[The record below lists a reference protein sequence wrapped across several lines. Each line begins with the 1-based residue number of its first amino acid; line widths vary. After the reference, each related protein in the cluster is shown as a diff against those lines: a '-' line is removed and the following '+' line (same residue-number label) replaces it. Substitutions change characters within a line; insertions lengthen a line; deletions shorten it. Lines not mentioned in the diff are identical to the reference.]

1 MREPTPSKPLAL
13 RNGLSDR
20 ARIWECNLI
29 DIPSHKRP
37 VGKKTAER
45 SCLVSGEALPKEA
58 LLRFVV
64 SPDGVLVADLEESLP
79 GRGMWVRPS
88 LLREAIGRR
97 LFSRAHS
104 GAVRVPEGFLDSL
117 ERLLRARAMNCL
129 GLARRAG
136 QAVTG
141 FEQVRDVLSQGRGGS
156 VVSARDGALGGRNKI
171 RWAAARVPVVEVFNG
186 TELSAAMGKENVVHV
201 AVAPGRFAQQ
211 IIRYGDILSCLPSR
225 DVPNVDADVSVAV

>member
-1 MREPTPSKPLAL
+1 M
-13 RNGLSDR
+13 
-20 ARIWECNLI
+20 
-29 DIPSHKRP
+29 
-37 VGKKTAER
+37 
-45 SCLVSGEALPKEA
+45 SGEALPKAA

-64 SPDGVLVADLEESLP
+64 SPDGVLVADLEWSLP

-97 LFSRAHS
+97 LFSRAHG

-141 FEQVRDVLSQGRGGS
+141 FDQVRDVLSKGRGGS
-156 VVSARDGALGGRNKI
+156 VVAARDGALGGRNKI
-171 RWAAARVPVVEVFNG
+171 RRAAARVPVVEVFDG

-201 AVAPGRFAQQ
+201 VVAPGKFAQQ
-211 IIRYGDILSCLPSR
+211 IIRYGDILSCLQAARCAKCGCRLECSGLGT
-225 DVPNVDADVSVAV
+225 VVGH

>member
-1 MREPTPSKPLAL
+1 M
-13 RNGLSDR
+13 
-20 ARIWECNLI
+20 
-29 DIPSHKRP
+29 
-37 VGKKTAER
+37 
-45 SCLVSGEALPKEA
+45 SGEALPKEA

-141 FEQVRDVLSQGRGGS
+141 FDQVRDVLSQGRGGS
-156 VVSARDGALGGRNKI
+156 VVAARDGALGGRNKI
-171 RWAAARVPVVEVFNG
+171 RRAAARVPVVEVFDG

-201 AVAPGRFAQQ
+201 LVAPGKFAQQ
-211 IIRYGDILSCLPSR
+211 IIRYGDILSCLQPK
-225 DVPNVDADVSVAV
+225 DVPNVAADLRVAV